1 MSAVSTDDS
10 GSSVATAE
18 QDEIFSKHSDERR
31 LGLEMRRY
39 ADGPPVTAQKLA
51 HGRAAAG
58 PGQDFIFFFASSVHR
73 NASKLAK
80 LPLTTKVAKDT
91 KIDNGENIECK
102 KSFLRALGV
111 LRGDIH
117 FCFGWALP
125 RQPLCDP
132 ISARQFA
139 RIFFMR
145 SITSGG

>member
-58 PGQDFIFFFASSVHR
+58 PGQDFIFFFAGFVHR
-73 NASKLAK
+73 NASKLVK
-80 LPLTTKVAKDT
+80 LPLTTKRFISLRSPTEHENESIFVA
-91 KIDNGENIECK
+91 
-102 KSFLRALGV
+102 SYL
-111 LRGDIH
+111 DI
-117 FCFGWALP
+117 LSP
-125 RQPLCDP
+125 RWGK
-132 ISARQFA
+132 A
-139 RIFFMR
+139 RIGVPEDR
-145 SITSGG
+145 SNRSPYLYPSPSRGRSSGTEPG